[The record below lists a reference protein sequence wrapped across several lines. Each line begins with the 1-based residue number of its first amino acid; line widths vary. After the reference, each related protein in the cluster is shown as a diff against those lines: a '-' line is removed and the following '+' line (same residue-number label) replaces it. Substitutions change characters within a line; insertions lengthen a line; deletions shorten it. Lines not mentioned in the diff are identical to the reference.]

1 MKPTITNSE
10 RIRRDGLKAL
20 KDALGIDGMIKFI
33 QMYSDGQGDYTEERG
48 ELLKNDS
55 IEDFERFVKETKGS
69 I

>member
-1 MKPTITNSE
+1 MTPTIYNSE
-10 RIRRDGLKAL
+10 RIRRDGLKSL

-55 IEDFERFVKETKGS
+55 IEDFERFVKETKGL